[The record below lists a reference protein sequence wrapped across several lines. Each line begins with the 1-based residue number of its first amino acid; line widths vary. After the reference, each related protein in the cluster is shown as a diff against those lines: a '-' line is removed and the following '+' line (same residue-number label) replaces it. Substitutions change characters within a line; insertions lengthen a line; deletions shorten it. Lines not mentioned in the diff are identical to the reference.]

1 MKEIRIIASLAILL
15 IGIMISAY
23 LLTLGGVRL
32 PLSHIDWLVTGS
44 ISLWIAY
51 RLRKKFFE
59 HYSGEIRDFQWF
71 FFYFGLFLLT
81 LASSGFAA
89 YSDPAFYSSAATLTH
104 RIGHIF
110 FFFSAVFFIRI
121 PLSWYNP
128 KLKNAGSLI
137 FLFLGAVTTLL
148 NLSRPGSSELHTSGI
163 NIRHLDPL
171 VSQLIISVG
180 LTWLPI
186 AGYFLYRG
194 FKSHEHVVRMRAIFL
209 GLGLIV
215 ITLGGP
221 THGIAQDA
229 FIFLIADILILS
241 GIVIIASSIFYHVPM
256 KEEKRAP

>member
-1 MKEIRIIASLAILL
+1 MKEIRIIIYLAALL
-15 IGIMISAY
+15 VGSMISAY
-23 LLTLGGVRL
+23 LLTLRGVKL
-32 PLSHIDWLVTGS
+32 PLSHIDWLATGS
-44 ISLWIAY
+44 ISLWISY
-51 RLRKKFFE
+51 RLRQKFFGN
-59 HYSGEIRDFQWF
+59 YSSEIRDFQWF

-89 YSDPAFYSSAATLTH
+89 YSDPVFYSTVATITH

-121 PLSWYNP
+121 PLSWYSP

-137 FLFLGAVTTLL
+137 FLLLGAITTLL
-148 NLSRPGSSELHTSGI
+148 NLLRPGSSELHTSGI

-171 VSQLIISVG
+171 VGQLIISVG

-194 FKSHEHVVRMRAIFL
+194 FKSHEHVVRMRAILL
-209 GLGLIV
+209 GFGLIV

-221 THGIAQDA
+221 THGIAQNA
-229 FIFLIADILILS
+229 PVFLTADILILI
-241 GIVIIASSIFYHVPM
+241 GIAIIASSIFYSEPI
-256 KEEKRAP
+256 KEVTVAH